1 MRQSDKIKDGQRNQ
15 SPALIAHSAV
25 GEGDH
30 FFRRRVKF
38 MVYQDRRGKR
48 KGMVYQFPERKCK
61 ELVYQSVK
69 IK

>member
-1 MRQSDKIKDGQRNQ
+1 MRQSDKIKDGQMNQ

-30 FFRRRVKF
+30 FFHRRVKF

>member
-30 FFRRRVKF
+30 FFHRRVKF
-38 MVYQDRRGKR
+38 MVYQDRRGKGR
-48 KGMVYQFPERKCK
+48 EWYINFQK
-61 ELVYQSVK
+61 ENVK
-69 IK
+69 SWYTNQLK

>member
-30 FFRRRVKF
+30 FFHRRVKF
-38 MVYQDRRGKR
+38 MGIGGGKGR
-48 KGMVYQFPERKCK
+48 EWYINFQK
-61 ELVYQSVK
+61 ENVK
-69 IK
+69 SWYTNQLK